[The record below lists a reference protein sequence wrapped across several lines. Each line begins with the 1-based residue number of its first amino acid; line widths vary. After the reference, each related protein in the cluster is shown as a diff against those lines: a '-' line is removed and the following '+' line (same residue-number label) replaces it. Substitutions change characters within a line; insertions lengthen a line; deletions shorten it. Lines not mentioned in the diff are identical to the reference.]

1 MSDNPKLKTS
11 EAQLCSTPEAT
22 AALLTEFQTRQAEL
36 EMQVAKLQEE
46 LSIASIVFDSQQAI
60 LVTDANSIIL
70 RVNEAFTR
78 VTGYSAEEAIGKTP
92 AIFDTELHEESFYQA
107 MRAALRSKGFWQGEI
122 LDERKDGVIFS
133 QRLNISVVYDSSGEI
148 SHYVACF
155 TDTSKENKL
164 ENEIHQLSF
173 QRRALNKHAIV
184 SITDVNGAI
193 TYVNANF
200 EQISQYSKQELLGK
214 DHRLLNSGY
223 HSKSFFKDMWQT
235 ISKGEV
241 WQGEIKNKAKD
252 GSFYWVASIIMADIN
267 EQGKPEQY
275 IAIRTDITRIKEIE
289 LKQLQAN
296 ELLLLEQ
303 VKTQQEKERFE
314 VLFEKSGNGQLLINN
329 GQFIACNEKAITMMG
344 FNSKKELL
352 MKSLVDISPEYQP
365 DEKLSFEKTQE
376 VIAICLQEGH
386 HTFEWVHKTQDGT
399 NFWVE
404 VLLTKLQYQGK
415 QIIHG
420 SLRDISQQKQL
431 ILDNEK
437 IKDEAIKANLAKS
450 EFLSS
455 MSHELR
461 TPLNA
466 ILGFG
471 QLLEMGDE
479 QPLSEEQKE
488 SVNYILA
495 SGEHLL
501 TLINDVLELS
511 AIEAGKTELS
521 IEPIALTN
529 VMAESLALIAPVA
542 NKANIK
548 VNVLS
553 ETSLI
558 VNADNTKLIQIIINL
573 ISNAIKYNR
582 KQGCVSIDWQQ
593 LEKDRVRVSISDT
606 GIGISESNQ
615 KKVFGAF
622 NRLGQE
628 NSNIEGTGIGL
639 KLTKDLVEMM
649 DGKIGFESV
658 EGQGSTFWIELP
670 MTEKPTNEQVDQP
683 ILTLLDVPEINNKNI
698 LYIEDNLANRQLIQ
712 SIFKRKKNYTLTMVN
727 TGELGW
733 DMTLKQSF
741 DLILMDINLPGIDGK
756 ALTQKLRQTTQY
768 KNSPI
773 VALTAAAMIHDV
785 KSTEGLF
792 DEYLTK
798 PIDIPLLFNILKK
811 YLND

>member
-1 MSDNPKLKTS
+1 
-11 EAQLCSTPEAT
+11 
-22 AALLTEFQTRQAEL
+22 
-36 EMQVAKLQEE
+36 
-46 LSIASIVFDSQQAI
+46 
-60 LVTDANSIIL
+60 
-70 RVNEAFTR
+70 
-78 VTGYSAEEAIGKTP
+78 
-92 AIFDTELHEESFYQA
+92 
-107 MRAALRSKGFWQGEI
+107 
-122 LDERKDGVIFS
+122 
-133 QRLNISVVYDSSGEI
+133 
-148 SHYVACF
+148 
-155 TDTSKENKL
+155 
-164 ENEIHQLSF
+164 
-173 QRRALNKHAIV
+173 
-184 SITDVNGAI
+184 
-193 TYVNANF
+193 
-200 EQISQYSKQELLGK
+200 
-214 DHRLLNSGY
+214 
-223 HSKSFFKDMWQT
+223 MWQT